1 MYPIIQAAH
10 SGWRWIVLI
19 TLLWATAVA
28 VNQWFAKKP
37 LSQGAKKATLFAL
50 IATHIQFLMGLVLY
64 FLSPKVQLDNMGA
77 AMKTPMLRFY
87 TVEHFTLMILA
98 VVLVT
103 LGYNRAK
110 KHLGTTK
117 GSTWT
122 AIFLLLALA
131 LMMAGIPWPPKYGA
145 GWF

>member
-19 TLLWATAVA
+19 TLVWATGLAVS
-28 VNQWFAKKP
+28 QWFGKKP
-37 LSQGAKKATLFAL
+37 LSEGARKATLFAL
-50 IATHIQFLMGLVLY
+50 IATHVQFLMGLVLY
-64 FLSPKVQLDNMGA
+64 FVSPKVQLGNMGE
-77 AMKTPMLRFY
+77 AMKTPLLRFY

-103 LGYNRAK
+103 IGYNRAK
-110 KHLGTTK
+110 KYVGTTK
-117 GSTWT
+117 GSTFT

-131 LMMAGIPWPPKYGA
+131 LIMAGIPWPPKYGA
-145 GWF
+145 GW